1 MKKKKGFTLIEL
13 LVVVAVIAIL
23 ASVVLV
29 NLRGARERAFD
40 ARIISAL
47 GQTRAIAEIVYS
59 RDMQYNNLCSSNTSL
74 GTTDGLAELQTEIE
88 GIHPPGATGV
98 VACYAINNDY
108 CVTAALTSPDAG
120 FWCVDSNGR
129 SGRVN
134 NPCNSATATCTII

>member
-74 GTTDGLAELQTEIE
+74 GTTDGLAELQTEIV
-88 GIHPPGATGV
+88 GIAGTAA
-98 VACYAINNDY
+98 VACFAVNNDY

-134 NPCNSATATCTII
+134 NPCNSATAACTII